1 MPSSRPASVVVV
13 RERWR
18 PHPLAWI
25 HRAEALSVV
34 RELRAAGG
42 DVRVELLRLDAVA
55 RLPTGP
61 LLLRLSDPWML
72 EAAQALSA
80 ASIAYIGPSAG
91 AMARCYDK
99 YESWRIASAAGVDCP
114 ATVFADD
121 AGALSFPLF
130 LKPRRGSDSIGVRLL
145 RQGPIPRSARTGAH
159 IAQERVLG
167 AELTIAVLHGRVGM
181 PLQIFLPEGTPY
193 SFTRKYFWRPGRAP
207 VADAALVERVR
218 ELAQR
223 VAAALGVDWAAR
235 IDLIHERATARLRF
249 LECDVAPLVGAQ
261 SACAASLAAAGVGR
275 AEQLQLLL
283 GGRVG
288 ASYRGGTIQR

>member
-1 MPSSRPASVVVV
+1 VVV

-18 PHPLAWI
+18 SHPLAWI

-34 RELRAAGG
+34 KELRTAGC

-55 RLPTGP
+55 RLPTEP
-61 LLLRLSDPWML
+61 LLLRVSDPVML
-72 EAAQALSA
+72 EAAQALTA
-80 ASIAYIGPSAG
+80 ASIPYVGPSAG

-99 YESWRIASAAGVDCP
+99 YEAWRIAWAAGVDCP

-145 RQGPIPRSARTGAH
+145 RQGPIPRSKRTGGH

-167 AELTIAVLHGRVGM
+167 AELTIGVLHDRVGM

-193 SFTRKYFWRPGRAP
+193 SFTRKYFWRPRRAP
-207 VADAALVERVR
+207 VRDPALVERVR

-223 VAAALGVDWAAR
+223 VAGALGVDWAAR
-235 IDLIHERATARLRF
+235 IDLIHERATGRLRF

-261 SACAASLAAAGVGR
+261 SAFAASLAAAGVGR
-275 AEQLQLLL
+275 AEQLRLLL
-283 GGRVG
+283 GGRPG

>member
-1 MPSSRPASVVVV
+1 MPSSRPAPVVVV

-25 HRAEALSVV
+25 HRAEARSIVA
-34 RELRAAGG
+34 ELHDVGC

-55 RLPTGP
+55 RLPTEP
-61 LLLRLSDPWML
+61 LLLRLSDPVME
-72 EAAQALSA
+72 EAAQALTA
-80 ASIAYIGPSAG
+80 AAIPYIGPSAG

-99 YESWRIASAAGVDCP
+99 YGALRIASAAGVDCP

-121 AGALSFPLF
+121 VGALSFPLF

-145 RQGPIPRSARTGAH
+145 RQGPIPRSARTSGH
-159 IAQERVLG
+159 IAQECVLG
-167 AELTIAVLHGRVGM
+167 AELTIAVLHGRMGM
-181 PLQIFLPEGTPY
+181 PLQILLPEGMPY
-193 SFTRKYFWRPGRAP
+193 SFTRKYVWRPGRAP
-207 VADAALVERVR
+207 VTDAALVERVR

-235 IDLIHERATARLRF
+235 IDLIHERATGRLYF

-261 SACAASLAAAGVGR
+261 SAFAASLAAAGVGR
-275 AEQLQLLL
+275 AEQLRLLL
-283 GGRVG
+283 DGRVG